1 MACVQFLKRLMFLE
15 VQWYTICDSLQ
26 IVRRTGNTNI
36 ILYRLLITEK
46 GKEWLFWWSNLYH
59 TKITSGEMT
68 LMADYC
74 NNRLHKMHYAV
85 KLTGEKIPFVDES
98 TTKKVLSRC
107 FFTCFVGFLDEFA
120 HLHSWRQ
127 VMKSTRIKNVLSNE
141 TCIKWRMLV
150 KLAALQFIRFHS

>member
-1 MACVQFLKRLMFLE
+1 MRAVFEKIDVFGSSMRVIHEMWFSSDRPSHGQHKHNFISATYYSKRERMTFLMIQLVPYKNN
-15 VQWYTICDSLQ
+15 I
-26 IVRRTGNTNI
+26 RRNDVNG
-36 ILYRLLITEK
+36 RLLQQQVTQ
-46 GKEWLFWWSNLYH
+46 
-59 TKITSGEMT
+59 
-68 LMADYC
+68 
-74 NNRLHKMHYAV
+74 MHYAV
-85 KLTGEKIPFVDES
+85 KLTGEKNSICWWKHD
-98 TTKKVLSRC
+98 KKVLSRC

>member
-85 KLTGEKIPFVDES
+85 KLTGGKILFVGES
-98 TTKKVLSRC
+98 TTKKSPFALLFHLFRWVSRRIC
-107 FFTCFVGFLDEFA
+107 SSTFLTTGNEINP
-120 HLHSWRQ
+120 
-127 VMKSTRIKNVLSNE
+127 VKNVLSNE